1 MDGHK
6 FTDWCFSGSTKIFG
20 GKLSLY
26 ENNEGTLIL
35 NGDTFLLVEYV
46 EYKKFLNKNQSKNYV
61 CLWGTTSS
69 ILSNDVI
76 TIEGYENPR
85 HLDDYITLNITVQI
99 VYQEVVCQVLR
110 QGISKSKAS
119 NVAQYEIS

>member
-1 MDGHK
+1 MDCHK
-6 FTDWCFSGSTKIFG
+6 FTDWCFSGRIKKFG

-35 NGDTFLLVEYV
+35 NGDTFLLVEFA

-69 ILSNDVI
+69 ISSNAAI
-76 TIEGYENPR
+76 TIEGYENHR
-85 HLDDYITLNITVQI
+85 HIDDYITINVTVQNCLPGCH
-99 VYQEVVCQVLR
+99 VSSFAKR
-110 QGISKSKAS
+110 
-119 NVAQYEIS
+119 N

>member
-1 MDGHK
+1 LDCHK
-6 FTDWCFSGSTKIFG
+6 FTDWCFSGRIKKFG

-35 NGDTFLLVEYV
+35 NGDTFLLVEFA

-69 ILSNDVI
+69 ISPNAAI
-76 TIEGYENPR
+76 TIEGYENHR
-85 HLDDYITLNITVQI
+85 HIDDYITINIKVQNCLPG
-99 VYQEVVCQVLR
+99 CQVSSFIKR
-110 QGISKSKAS
+110 
-119 NVAQYEIS
+119 N